1 MKVDSYSISAAQ
13 FSKHHYSKS
22 YLEAPKLQHLYFSSN
37 LLGNNN
43 NNNNTP
49 LVKALKVK
57 SLIPIFFYFMSAKM
71 ETMDILKQ
79 GTQIPFTLL

>member
-13 FSKHHYSKS
+13 FSKHHYFKS
-22 YLEAPKLQHLYFSSN
+22 FLEAPKLQHLYFSSN

-43 NNNNTP
+43 NKK
-49 LVKALKVK
+49 KASFSKGSK
-57 SLIPIFFYFMSAKM
+57 SKITDSHFFYFMSAKM